1 MHLLNVVVVWFL
13 SYLEVYYHN
22 YLTPPSQIFFLQLEM
37 LENQTMRDA
46 SSITRLNSELRQ
58 VNASFSQSSK
68 TITKL
73 QETVSYMYMYMYNI
87 YSVDGWG
94 V

>member
-1 MHLLNVVVVWFL
+1 
-13 SYLEVYYHN
+13 
-22 YLTPPSQIFFLQLEM
+22 M

-46 SSITRLNSELRQ
+46 STTTRLNSELRQ